1 MPVQTPNDP
10 LVGKDQIRSIWQ
22 AYDLGAIDHVTP
34 TPSGMR
40 NESYIVN
47 REWFLRLN
55 TLDPGLTKFGNERV
69 AYDLLADSGLPVP
82 SVVVVDESRRIV
94 PYDFIV
100 LTRLPGANVAES
112 RDTLSAAQVQA
123 LAWEA
128 GRSLARIHA
137 HTFAGFDKLCEIE
150 HPRFLSWFD
159 YYSDYAHRYMR
170 PARQRG
176 LLDDQS
182 FRRLEK
188 VLARAH
194 GLLAQVTR
202 GVLVHSDYHYEN
214 ILQQDGRLTGIL
226 DFEWA
231 LSGDPASDFVPVDER
246 ERVLPG
252 SEPAFVEGYTSVRAF
267 DEGHER
273 RVAIYRLFLWV
284 ETILMHHDRG
294 SAAGLQHAQAEVRRH
309 LDLVERAL

>member
-1 MPVQTPNDP
+1 M
-10 LVGKDQIRSIWQ
+10 VGQDQIRSIWQ
-22 AYDLGAIDHVTP
+22 ACGLGTIDHITP

-40 NESYIVN
+40 NESYMVN
-47 REWFLRLN
+47 GEWFLRLN
-55 TLDPGLTKFGNERV
+55 TLDPGFAKFGNERV
-69 AYDLLADSGLPVP
+69 AYDLLADSGLPIP

-100 LTRLPGANVAES
+100 LTRLPGVNAAES
-112 RDTLSAAQVQA
+112 RDTLNAAQVQT
-123 LAWEA
+123 LAREA

-137 HTFAGFDKLCEIE
+137 HTFGGFDKLREIE
-150 HPRFLSWFD
+150 HPRFPSWFD
-159 YYSDYAHRYMR
+159 YFADYARRYMH

-176 LLDDQS
+176 LLDDRI
-182 FRRLEK
+182 FRRLED

-194 GLLAQVTR
+194 ELLAQVTQ
-202 GVLVHSDYHYEN
+202 GVLVHSDFHYEN

-231 LSGDPASDFVPVDER
+231 LSGDPASDFVPAGER

-273 RVAIYRLFLWV
+273 RVAVYCLFLWV

-294 SAAGLQHAQAEVRRH
+294 SPAGLQHAQAEVRRH